1 VNPITGR
8 RADQVSGQEKASSGS
23 SAPSQPGGWA
33 GTSLDSPQRSLQRP
47 IWEPADIDRIRN
59 QDFPGDSGL
68 SEPADGDSFRDDQP
82 SDDPMQDPAAV
93 TPPGGESNGI
103 SHLAKDSR
111 APAWRRRLIIAVVV
125 GVVFT
130 VLLNWR
136 IGLTLAVLAAIA
148 DAVIRSRTSSSSSG
162 NGFTSGAQRRTKKQL
177 DQLQRAG
184 YRSLHMRS
192 IPGSEEVIDH
202 LLVGPTGVYSIDSEQ
217 WDKRLPV
224 RTRNGRQLWHGPFS
238 QKERLQH
245 AHWEAAQASERIGRA
260 LGEPVNVHPAM
271 AVYGPAIPWGVAA
284 IRDVDVFS
292 GDKLR
297 KYLRKRPG
305 VSGMTKLTASDIE
318 RIYTAAERA
327 LPAKH

>member
-8 RADQVSGQEKASSGS
+8 RADQVSGQEKANSGS

-33 GTSLDSPQRSLQRP
+33 GTSLDSPQRP

-59 QDFPGDSGL
+59 QDFPDNSGAP
-68 SEPADGDSFRDDQP
+68 EPADGDGSRDGQP
-82 SDDPMQDPAAV
+82 FDDPMQDPAAV

-103 SHLAKDSR
+103 RHLAKDSQ
-111 APAWRRRLIIAVVV
+111 APVWRRRLIIAVVV

-130 VLLNWR
+130 ILLSWR
-136 IGLTLAVLAAIA
+136 VGLTLAVLAAIA
-148 DAVIRSRTSSSSSG
+148 DAVIRSRKSSSG
-162 NGFTSGAQRRTKKQL
+162 RSNGFTSSAQRRTKKQL
-177 DQLQRAG
+177 DQLERSG
-184 YRSLHMRS
+184 YRSLHMRV

-202 LLVGPTGVYSIDSEQ
+202 LLIGPTGVYSIDSEQ
-217 WDKRLPV
+217 WDKGLPV

-260 LGEPVNVHPAM
+260 LGEPVSVHPAM
-271 AVYGPAIPWGVAA
+271 AVYGPPIPWGVAT

-305 VSGMTKLTASDIE
+305 VSSMTKLTASDIE
-318 RIYTAAERA
+318 RIYTAAERT